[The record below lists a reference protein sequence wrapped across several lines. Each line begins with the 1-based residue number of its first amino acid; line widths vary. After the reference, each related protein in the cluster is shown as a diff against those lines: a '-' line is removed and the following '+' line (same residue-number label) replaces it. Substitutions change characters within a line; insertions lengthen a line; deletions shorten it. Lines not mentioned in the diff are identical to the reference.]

1 MAVILVVDDDADS
14 RRMLATLM
22 AREGHTVIEATDGI
36 EASRFFRAYRP
47 DVVLLDL
54 FMPNQDGFQTIRELR
69 RDFPSSRIIAVS
81 AGWSVGK
88 VDSMRRARLLGAD
101 LTIRKPIDLDVM
113 RRAVAEL
120 LAA

>member
-1 MAVILVVDDDADS
+1 MAVILVVDDEADS
-14 RRMLATLM
+14 RRMLAVLM
-22 AREGHTVIEATDGI
+22 AREGHTVIEAADGV
-36 EASRFFRAYRP
+36 EASRLYRAYRP

-69 RDFPSSRIIAVS
+69 RDFPKSRIVVVS

-88 VDSMRRARLLGAD
+88 EDAMRRARLLGAD

-113 RRAVAEL
+113 RHAVAEI

>member
-1 MAVILVVDDDADS
+1 MAVILVVDDDDDS
-14 RRMLATLM
+14 RWMMAALM
-22 AREGHTVIEATDGI
+22 KRDGHVVIEAADGI
-36 EASRFFRAYRP
+36 EASRFFRAHRP

-69 RDFPSSRIIAVS
+69 REFPGARIIAVS

-88 VDSMRRARLLGAD
+88 EDSMHRARLLGAD
-101 LTIRKPIDLDVM
+101 VTIRKPIDLDVM
-113 RRAVAEL
+113 RYAVKEL